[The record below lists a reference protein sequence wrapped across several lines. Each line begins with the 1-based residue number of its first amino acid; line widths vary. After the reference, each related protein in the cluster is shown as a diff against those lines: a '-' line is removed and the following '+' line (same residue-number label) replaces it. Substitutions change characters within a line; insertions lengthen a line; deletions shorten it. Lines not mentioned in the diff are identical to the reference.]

1 MTVTTGNGRRLN
13 AQGTA
18 FTDNGLP
25 SIWERHMYDNT
36 AGKTWL
42 AMNSA
47 ERAASAINPLQLAW
61 IGPNAAGA
69 APTLLK
75 PIGVAKAI
83 SPAPGT
89 SRTADYIPASFGPAP
104 KPSATMGA
112 LALVAPQSG
121 EAGPGCSLFD
131 SANTAAVKNK
141 VALISRGGCTF
152 AIKAKNAQDAGAVGV
167 IVANNVAGAFT
178 VGGSDPSIKI
188 TTIGISKDDGDAFK
202 AAVAAAIPYGSRNK
216 PGAVTVTLG
225 QDPVRLSGADGARRP
240 LLYTPST
247 LASGSSVS
255 HWDVT
260 ATPNLLMEPSINGD
274 LTINLKPPYDLTV
287 PLLKDL
293 GW

>member
-1 MTVTTGNGRRLN
+1 MGV
-13 AQGTA
+13 
-18 FTDNGLP
+18 
-25 SIWERHMYDNT
+25 
-36 AGKTWL
+36 L
-42 AMNSA
+42 A
-47 ERAASAINPLQLAW
+47 
-61 IGPNAAGA
+61 
-69 APTLLK
+69 
-75 PIGVAKAI
+75 V
-83 SPAPGT
+83 
-89 SRTADYIPASFGPAP
+89 
-104 KPSATMGA
+104 
-112 LALVAPQSG
+112 VAPQAG
-121 EAGPGCSLFD
+121 EAGPGCSAYD
-131 SANTAAVKNK
+131 SANAAAVKNK

-152 AIKAKNAQDAGAVGV
+152 AIKAKNAQDAGASGV

-225 QDPVRLSGADGARRP
+225 QDPVRLSGADAARRP
-240 LLYTPST
+240 LLYTPNP
-247 LASGSSVS
+247 LAPGSSVS

-260 ATPNLLMEPSINGD
+260 ASPNLLMEPSINGD